1 MATFKTRLSRALS
14 AEKDEE
20 GDMPGFGNCRIRG
33 FGNLDSVCVGV
44 CGVGVCVGGWRWCP
58 NSGPWEAGAPFQFK

>member
-44 CGVGVCVGGWRWCP
+44 CGVGVCGGVEMVP
-58 NSGPWEAGAPFQFK
+58 